1 MLKLCTLTLCYKLQ
15 VEKKVAKKT
24 FRNRYFFFGFN
35 PLPPSKTERFWPPL
49 RLLSVMVYGEFFGEI
64 VAEWKK
70 ESNLEGRFFWVQGK
84 NLEGVKQQSEGGEGD
99 VRCDLIFFPYTHQ
112 HESEAE
118 SQAKLFVL
126 CFAIEN
132 KKIYRKKDRP
142 SIFITHHAI
151 FDVENCLFG
160 IPYKEKCLKEST
172 RETRGAGQ
180 RRMVTSKTNLS
191 SKWKMFLENTT
202 NKEELFSLLTKKV
215 RDF

>member
-1 MLKLCTLTLCYKLQ
+1 M
-15 VEKKVAKKT
+15 
-24 FRNRYFFFGFN
+24 
-35 PLPPSKTERFWPPL
+35 
-49 RLLSVMVYGEFFGEI
+49 
-64 VAEWKK
+64 
-70 ESNLEGRFFWVQGK
+70 
-84 NLEGVKQQSEGGEGD
+84 
-99 VRCDLIFFPYTHQ
+99 RCDLIFFPYTHQ

-180 RRMVTSKTNLS
+180 RRMVTSETNLS

-202 NKEELFSLLTKKV
+202 N
-215 RDF
+215 

>member
-1 MLKLCTLTLCYKLQ
+1 M
-15 VEKKVAKKT
+15 
-24 FRNRYFFFGFN
+24 
-35 PLPPSKTERFWPPL
+35 
-49 RLLSVMVYGEFFGEI
+49 
-64 VAEWKK
+64 
-70 ESNLEGRFFWVQGK
+70 
-84 NLEGVKQQSEGGEGD
+84 KQQSEEGGEGG

-180 RRMVTSKTNLS
+180 RRMVTSETNLS

-202 NKEELFSLLTKKV
+202 NKEELFSLLIKKV

>member
-1 MLKLCTLTLCYKLQ
+1 M
-15 VEKKVAKKT
+15 
-24 FRNRYFFFGFN
+24 
-35 PLPPSKTERFWPPL
+35 
-49 RLLSVMVYGEFFGEI
+49 
-64 VAEWKK
+64 
-70 ESNLEGRFFWVQGK
+70 
-84 NLEGVKQQSEGGEGD
+84 
-99 VRCDLIFFPYTHQ
+99 RCDLIFFPYTHQ

-142 SIFITHHAI
+142 SICITHHAI

-180 RRMVTSKTNLS
+180 RRMVTSETNQSFIKVENVSGKYYQQGRAIFS
-191 SKWKMFLENTT
+191 S
-202 NKEELFSLLTKKV
+202 
-215 RDF
+215 D